1 MNLERWFPLV
11 PRPRPP
17 GHRLTD
23 RVDTIAQDAALA
35 REGTGQEALDA
46 ASRVY
51 NGAALIASD
60 TGQQEL
66 ARTWCWKH
74 AEHYLAHLPLSGT
87 MAQRAL
93 EPVVN
98 LARLRIRAGDGG
110 QAFAMLAALHE
121 GVRTGQA
128 IVLDGRTLPL
138 DRITATKSDHDEL
151 HQWVWTILL
160 GDGLRALTSAGRWD
174 EAAEQAQRHGGVG
187 DRLFDGRQTVVIA
200 HLLSGRAEHALALI
214 ERSTVQEPWEQAL
227 RAVLNLWCRTELSDQ
242 TSLEV
247 DDLRGSVSKA
257 FDVSRPLFSARLGL
271 AALHLLHRVGA
282 ETADLT
288 SSVAEVV
295 LRTED
300 GYAARDLLNSWETTD
315 TQKQDLSRVLRAS
328 GLAEPELLG
337 CLHQRLTKAVTTA
350 SGRLDS
356 AFPATTTTAHRSE

>member
-23 RVDTIAQDAALA
+23 RVDMITQDAAVA

-66 ARTWCWKH
+66 AHTWCWKH
-74 AEHYLAHLPLSGT
+74 AEHYLARLPLSGT

-98 LARLRIRAGDGG
+98 LARLRIRAGDGE
-110 QAFAMLAALHE
+110 QAFAMLTALHE

-128 IVLDGRTLPL
+128 IVLDGRALPL
-138 DRITATKSDHDEL
+138 DRLTATADNREEL
-151 HQWVWTILL
+151 HRWVWTVLL
-160 GDGLRALTSAGRWD
+160 GDGLRALTSAGQWD

-187 DRLFDGRQTVVIA
+187 DRLFDGRQSVIIA
-200 HLLSGRAEHALALI
+200 DLLSGRTEQALAI
-214 ERSTVQEPWEQAL
+214 VEGSTVQEPWEQAL
-227 RAVLNLWCRTELSDQ
+227 RAVLNLWCRTKLSDQ
-242 TSLEV
+242 ISLEV
-247 DDLRGSVSKA
+247 DELRGSVSKA

-271 AALHLLHRVGA
+271 VALHLLDHVGA
-282 ETADLT
+282 ETA
-288 SSVAEVV
+288 V
-295 LRTED
+295 L
-300 GYAARDLLNSWETTD
+300 SD
-315 TQKQDLSRVLRAS
+315 TVTAIVLRAEDGSAARELLSSWKGTADQNRDLARVLGAS
-328 GLAEPELLG
+328 GLTGHTPSLRLLE
-337 CLHQRLTKAVTTA
+337 QLTNAVTTA
-350 SGRLDS
+350 ADRLDA
-356 AFPATTTTAHRSE
+356 AFSSTAVEVQGTR

>member
-23 RVDTIAQDAALA
+23 RVDTVVQDAVLA

-74 AEHYLAHLPLSGT
+74 AEHYLAHLPLNAT

-98 LARLRIRAGDGG
+98 LTRLRIRAGEGG
-110 QAFAMLAALHE
+110 QAFAMLNALHE
-121 GVRTGQA
+121 GVRTEQET
-128 IVLDGRTLPL
+128 VLDGRALPL
-138 DRITATKSDHDEL
+138 DRITATEADHEEL
-151 HQWVWTILL
+151 HRWVWAVLL

-174 EAAEQAQRHGGVG
+174 EAADQAQRHGGVG
-187 DRLFDGRQTVVIA
+187 DRLFDGRQSVIIA
-200 HLLSGRAEHALALI
+200 HLLSGRAEQALVLI
-214 ERSTVQEPWEQAL
+214 EGSTVQEPWEQAL
-227 RAVLNLWCRTELSDQ
+227 RAVLNLWCRAELSDQ
-242 TSLEV
+242 TSREV
-247 DDLRGSVSKA
+247 DDFRTSVSQA
-257 FDVSRPLFSARLGL
+257 FDVSRPLFSVRLGL

-282 ETADLT
+282 ETTDLT
-288 SSVAEVV
+288 DTVTAIV
-295 LRTED
+295 LRAED
-300 GYAARDLLNSWETTD
+300 GYAARDLLTSWQTTAD
-315 TQKQDLSRVLRAS
+315 QNRRLTKVLDAS
-328 GLAEPELLG
+328 GLVGASLPTH
-337 CLHQRLTKAVTTA
+337 LHDQLTNAVMTA
-350 SGRLDS
+350 ADRLDA
-356 AFPATTTTAHRSE
+356 AFPSTTPVALSPE

>member
-1 MNLERWFPLV
+1 MI
-11 PRPRPP
+11 
-17 GHRLTD
+17 T
-23 RVDTIAQDAALA
+23 QDAVLA

-60 TGQQEL
+60 TEQQEL

-110 QAFAMLAALHE
+110 QAFTMLTALHE

-138 DRITATKSDHDEL
+138 GRLTATEADHDEL
-151 HQWVWTILL
+151 HRWVWTVLL
-160 GDGLRALTSAGRWD
+160 GDGLRALTSTGRWD
-174 EAAEQAQRHGGVG
+174 EATDQAQRHGGVG
-187 DRLFDGRQTVVIA
+187 DRLFDGRQTLIIA
-200 HLLSGRAEHALALI
+200 HLLSGRTEHALALI
-214 ERSTVQEPWEQAL
+214 EGSAAQEPWDQAL
-227 RAVLNLWCRTELSDQ
+227 RAVLNLWCRAELSDQ
-242 TSLEV
+242 ASLEV
-247 DDLRGSVSKA
+247 DDLSESVSQA

-282 ETADLT
+282 ETTDLT
-288 SSVAEVV
+288 KTVTAIV
-295 LRTED
+295 LRAED
-300 GYAARDLLNSWETTD
+300 GYAARELLSSWKGTADQNRDLV
-315 TQKQDLSRVLRAS
+315 RVLRVS
-328 GLAEPELLG
+328 GLTGTGLPTY
-337 CLHQRLTKAVTTA
+337 LHDRLTNAVMTA
-350 SGRLDS
+350 ADRLDA
-356 AFPATTTTAHRSE
+356 AFPSTAAPDWGTK